1 MGEGRLSGV
10 PEAEGIPEMTR
21 LADCYRLLK
30 RRLYVSGT
38 TERAI
43 VDDFHRLY
51 HQTGKIQGSW
61 GVTWRGRPV
70 AQNPMDL
77 LAIAGIIQKQ
87 PEHEA
92 CLVIEIGTGHGGSAC
107 FYQDS
112 GATGVTTVDIVEP
125 LQFDHIEGVY
135 FIRGSSIDPTISK
148 ILQGWSKYVKVVIL
162 DGDHSFKTVLQELRL
177 YAALVPID
185 GYVIV
190 CDTHFNGHPI
200 APEYGPGPW
209 EAVEAFLAERDDFVR
224 DREVE
229 PLFTFNPGG
238 YLRRVK

>member
-1 MGEGRLSGV
+1 
-10 PEAEGIPEMTR
+10 MTR

-30 RRLYVSGT
+30 RRLYVSGK

-51 HQTGKIQGSW
+51 HQVGRIKGGHI
-61 GVTWRGRPV
+61 TWRGRPV

-77 LAIAGIIQKQ
+77 LAIAGIIYKSS
-87 PEHEA
+87 
-92 CLVIEIGTGHGGSAC
+92 LDWKTVIEVGTGEGGSAK
-107 FYQDS
+107 FWHAAGADYVYTIDRFPPKKAFAPGVEFVHGDS
-112 GATGVTTVDIVEP
+112 MRNAPGAYNVA
-125 LQFDHIEGVY
+125 
-135 FIRGSSIDPTISK
+135 
-148 ILQGWSKYVKVVIL
+148 VVIL
-162 DGDHSFKTVLQELRL
+162 DGDHHYQTVYDELCF
-177 YAALVPID
+177 YAPRVIIG
-185 GYVIV
+185 GYLIV

-200 APEYGPGPW
+200 APEFGPGPW

-224 DREVE
+224 DYDVQ